1 MHTDGR
7 ASALGLRAAPILII
21 ISRISVTVVV
31 GAYTSLMLADLNR
44 MRGATALMNAFV
56 KGYGAGT

>member
-1 MHTDGR
+1 MHIEGR

-21 ISRISVTVVV
+21 ISRISVIVVV
-31 GAYTSLMLADLNR
+31 GAYFLMLADLNR
-44 MRGATALMNAFV
+44 IRGATAQTNAFV